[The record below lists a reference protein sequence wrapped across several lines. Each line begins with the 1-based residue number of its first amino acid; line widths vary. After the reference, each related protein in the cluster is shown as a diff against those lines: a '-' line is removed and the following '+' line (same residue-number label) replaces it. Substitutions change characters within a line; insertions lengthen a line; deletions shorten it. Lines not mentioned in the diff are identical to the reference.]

1 MQTER
6 EVGRESDVE
15 RARERERERE
25 KEGGG
30 GREGERETERE
41 REGGRKR
48 GGGGRERGR
57 EREREGVL
65 RETERDRE
73 FHGEIT
79 STSAQSEIFKPSH
92 SHITNRSIYCRCK
105 LTWSPMYCTNRIG
118 PTEIL
123 MAGHNRQDQHWQLI
137 TERERESSPSRQQ

>member
-1 MQTER
+1 M
-6 EVGRESDVE
+6 GRESEVE

-30 GREGERETERE
+30 
-41 REGGRKR
+41 
-48 GGGGRERGR
+48 ERGR
-57 EREREGVL
+57 ERVRERGREGVL

-79 STSAQSEIFKPSH
+79 SPSAQSKIFNPSH
-92 SHITNRSIYCRCK
+92 SHITNSSIYCRCK

-118 PTEIL
+118 PMGIL
-123 MAGHNRQDQHWQLI
+123 MADQNRQDQHWQLFI
-137 TERERESSPSRQQ
+137 ERERESSPSRQQ